1 MTLPRLSP
9 EDRAL
14 LRSDRDPRSRPT
26 IGQFAVLAGS
36 PDWELLRERID
47 RASRVRRA
55 LRERA
60 VEPTLAT
67 TEPRWVVDPDFDL
80 DRHVRR
86 IALPA
91 PGTREQLTTLVEQ
104 LLATPFDPAA
114 PLWTLTCV
122 DGVEGGAAVIA
133 VASPL
138 VRDQGG
144 PVDLLALA
152 FDGGSDGTPM
162 PAQPVPTDLEP
173 TDLARAGVRELPWR
187 AVGLALGGVNQAAG
201 LAVQAATHPRGVID
215 QALLLMSPPAPPR
228 GSALIAGRGTT
239 RRLVLR
245 SVPVARVL
253 SAPAHRGVE
262 RVHLAAV
269 RAALLRY
276 HEELGLP
283 QGALQIT
290 EASHPA
296 AMRRALA
303 PESDPIDTYGRLLPL
318 MPAGI
323 VDAVVRPS
331 RGVDIAVAAI
341 RVERPGA
348 LGSATVTQRYAV
360 GPVPGNAVTSVAL
373 TDGEAMTI
381 ALRYDTE
388 AIKDPGLL
396 ERCLDQALED
406 TLGPA
411 TAAPTPATSAKRA
424 PARAA
429 AKRASATQSPDKRAA
444 TKASARPARTR
455 KAGA

>member
-80 DRHVRR
+80 DRHLRR

-122 DGVEGGAAVIA
+122 DGVDGGAAVIA
-133 VASPL
+133 VTSPL

-144 PVDLLALA
+144 PIDLLALA

-173 TDLARAGVRELPWR
+173 TDLARAGVKELPWR
-187 AVGLALGGVNQAAG
+187 
-201 LAVQAATHPRGVID
+201 R
-215 QALLLMSPPAPPR
+215 
-228 GSALIAGRGTT
+228 
-239 RRLVLR
+239 
-245 SVPVARVL
+245 
-253 SAPAHRGVE
+253 
-262 RVHLAAV
+262 
-269 RAALLRY
+269 
-276 HEELGLP
+276 
-283 QGALQIT
+283 
-290 EASHPA
+290 
-296 AMRRALA
+296 
-303 PESDPIDTYGRLLPL
+303 
-318 MPAGI
+318 
-323 VDAVVRPS
+323 
-331 RGVDIAVAAI
+331 
-341 RVERPGA
+341 
-348 LGSATVTQRYAV
+348 
-360 GPVPGNAVTSVAL
+360 
-373 TDGEAMTI
+373 
-381 ALRYDTE
+381 
-388 AIKDPGLL
+388 
-396 ERCLDQALED
+396 
-406 TLGPA
+406 
-411 TAAPTPATSAKRA
+411 
-424 PARAA
+424 
-429 AKRASATQSPDKRAA
+429 
-444 TKASARPARTR
+444 RPAFPRSR
-455 KAGA
+455 PPW